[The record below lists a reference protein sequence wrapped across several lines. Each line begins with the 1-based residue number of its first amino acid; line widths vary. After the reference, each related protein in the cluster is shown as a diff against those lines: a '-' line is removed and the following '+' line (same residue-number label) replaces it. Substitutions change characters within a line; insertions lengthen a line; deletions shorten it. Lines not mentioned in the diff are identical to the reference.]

1 MYKHKQELFKKLQHL
16 GICFA
21 LMVTAL
27 VIASAWTSIASS
39 AGLQPKIADVDHDGV
54 TDDQTNDDGKDGA
67 TPGTGNVIIGTT
79 AGDGIDDSTQQLN
92 YFITSIIQWIT
103 GLAGAILG
111 LGLVFIG
118 IMHAKED
125 DPNKRD

>member
-16 GICFA
+16 GICFT
-21 LMVTAL
+21 LLVTAL

-39 AGLQPKIADVDHDGV
+39 AGLMPRVTVGGV
-54 TDDQTNDDGKDGA
+54 SDDGKDG
-67 TPGTGNVIIGTT
+67 TIVGTGNNITGAV
-79 AGDGIDDSTQQLN
+79 ANDGIDDSTQQLS
-92 YFITSIIQWIT
+92 YFITSIIQWVT